1 MVHVALLLLMLEA
14 AKREPRF
21 HYQPEAQHHKSPAIH
36 KPGGRLPHLTGEH
49 PPRIR
54 APGRRSARPSLTL
67 SGGSPPIIGA
77 MRKAHSPSML
87 AASDKGV
94 GGVLVA
100 NLNRPGANVTGIA
113 SLATELTAKQLQL
126 LHELIANAAAFGVVA
141 DTFRVSSCP
150 IGSPI
155 RNPVCR
161 PAESGGDSDCS
172 NPPRRSRRKPS
183 PPSPPRF
190 CARSV

>member
-1 MVHVALLLLMLEA
+1 
-14 AKREPRF
+14 
-21 HYQPEAQHHKSPAIH
+21 
-36 KPGGRLPHLTGEH
+36 
-49 PPRIR
+49 
-54 APGRRSARPSLTL
+54 
-67 SGGSPPIIGA
+67 
-77 MRKAHSPSML
+77 ML

-113 SLATELTAKQLQL
+113 SFATELTAKQLQL

-161 PAESGGDSDCS
+161 PAESDGDSD
-172 NPPRRSRRKPS
+172 
-183 PPSPPRF
+183 
-190 CARSV
+190 

>member
-1 MVHVALLLLMLEA
+1 MG
-14 AKREPRF
+14 P
-21 HYQPEAQHHKSPAIH
+21 
-36 KPGGRLPHLTGEH
+36 LTGEH
-49 PPRIR
+49 RPRICGQ
-54 APGRRSARPSLTL
+54 GRRSARPSLTL

-77 MRKAHSPSML
+77 LRKAHSPSML

-113 SLATELTAKQLQL
+113 NLAAELTAKQLQL

-141 DTFRVSSCP
+141 DTFQVSSCP

-161 PAESGGDSDCS
+161 PAESDGDSD
-172 NPPRRSRRKPS
+172 
-183 PPSPPRF
+183 
-190 CARSV
+190 